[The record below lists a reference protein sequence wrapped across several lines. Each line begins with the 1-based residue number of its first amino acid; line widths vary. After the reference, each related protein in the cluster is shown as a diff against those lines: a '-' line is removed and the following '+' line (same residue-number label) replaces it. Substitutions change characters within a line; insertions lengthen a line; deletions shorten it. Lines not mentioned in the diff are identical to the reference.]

1 MTMLNPMLSALNPAY
16 FNNAKYEDICCK
28 PIKPFYDGTEAD
40 LMVFLLCIDIHCQ
53 DEGWAP
59 ATYVTID
66 LTCEFTFVME
76 TGIIGAVQDHLRS
89 PTLHIDKYTI
99 EHDACH
105 APLLAKCLLAS
116 LTNDFTLTLMN
127 RLKNQYRND
136 SNYMV
141 LVITNPIWHTVHTPA
156 QSKRLC

>member
-16 FNNAKYEDICCK
+16 FNNAKYKDICCK

-76 TGIIGAVQDHLRS
+76 SGIIEAVQDHLRS

-99 EHDACH
+99 GHDACH
-105 APLLAKCLLAS
+105 AP
-116 LTNDFTLTLMN
+116 
-127 RLKNQYRND
+127 
-136 SNYMV
+136 
-141 LVITNPIWHTVHTPA
+141 
-156 QSKRLC
+156 